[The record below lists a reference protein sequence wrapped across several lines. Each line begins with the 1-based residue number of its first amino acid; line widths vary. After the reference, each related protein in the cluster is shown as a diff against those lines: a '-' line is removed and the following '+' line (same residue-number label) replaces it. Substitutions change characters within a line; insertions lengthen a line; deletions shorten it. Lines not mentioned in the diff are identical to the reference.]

1 MPAGGEVEAP
11 APELV
16 ADREG
21 GRRRCRGAADEGPRG
36 AAGLLQSTNR
46 RTDDTSRR
54 IDEMNRRL
62 ERIETRINETNRD
75 VGEPRDRT
83 RRIKGV
89 LAAFLNA
96 RSTADAA

>member
-1 MPAGGEVEAP
+1 
-11 APELV
+11 
-16 ADREG
+16 
-21 GRRRCRGAADEGPRG
+21 
-36 AAGLLQSTNR
+36 
-46 RTDDTSRR
+46 
-54 IDEMNRRL
+54 MNRRL